1 MMNNRAE
8 ILRNRVAALM
18 QGDRIIWL
26 VIAMLAIFSVLTVYS
41 SADVLAQRNN
51 TYTES
56 FLVRHVV
63 LMMGAVVVMYIA
75 HMVNYMQYARWSTV
89 LIAIAIPML
98 IYTMFFGVNINGAS
112 RWIRL
117 PFVGITFQTSDFAKL
132 AIILYVSRTV
142 AIMQTKKLSQLE
154 LLGPVLATV
163 ILIAPFDLSNALV
176 LFLTCVMQ
184 MFIGKVEL
192 RNVFSLIMLGAGLF
206 AMLIIMS
213 EIFPAIRIDTWIS
226 RLKVFFEGGSPED
239 TFQLLQAK
247 MAVAK
252 GGFFGVG
259 PGNGVQSYFLPHAY
273 SDYIYCIIIEEYGMI
288 GGALVLMLY
297 MMLVIR
303 TIRMVNKSP
312 KAFGSMLAMG
322 LTLSITIQAFAHM
335 AVNVNLM
342 PVTGLTLPFVSL
354 GGTSLMFTGISLGI
368 ILSVSRQIENSSEKE
383 KRVEANEDKKEN
395 KPKTE
400 EKQIDQV

>member
-1 MMNNRAE
+1 MNNRAE

-288 GGALVLMLY
+288 GGATVLMLY

-400 EKQIDQV
+400 EKKIDQV

>member
-1 MMNNRAE
+1 MNNRAE

-56 FLVRHVV
+56 FLVRHIV
-63 LMMGAVVVMYIA
+63 LMMGAVVVMYVA

-89 LIAIAIPML
+89 LVAIAIPLL
-98 IYTMFFGVNINGAS
+98 IYTMFFGVSINGAS

-132 AIILYVSRTV
+132 AIILYVARTV

-154 LLGPVLATV
+154 LFGPVLATV
-163 ILIAPFDLSNALV
+163 IFIAPFDLSNALV

-226 RLKVFFEGGSPED
+226 RLKVFLEGGSTED

-259 PGNGVQSYFLPHAY
+259 PGNGMQSYFLPHAY
-273 SDYIYCIIIEEYGMI
+273 SDYIYCIIVEEYGMI
-288 GGALVLMLY
+288 GGVLVLMLY

-335 AVNVNLM
+335 AVNINLM
-342 PVTGLTLPFVSL
+342 PVTGLTLHFVSL

-368 ILSVSRQIENSSEKE
+368 VLSVSRQIEKSTEKE
-383 KRVEANEDKKEN
+383 KKGEGEEDKKEN

-400 EKQIDQV
+400 EKKIDQV

>member
-1 MMNNRAE
+1 MNNRAE

-51 TYTES
+51 FYTES
-56 FLVRHVV
+56 YLARHIV
-63 LMMGAVVVMYIA
+63 LMLGAVVVMYVA

-132 AIILYVSRTV
+132 AIILYVARTV
-142 AIMQTKKLSQLE
+142 ALMQTKKLAQIE

-163 ILIAPFDLSNALV
+163 ILIAPYDLSNALV

-192 RNVFSLIMLGAGLF
+192 RNLFSLIMLGFGLF

-213 EIFPAIRIDTWIS
+213 EIFPAIRVDTWIS

-252 GGFFGVG
+252 GGFLGVG

-322 LTLSITIQAFAHM
+322 LTLSITIQAFAHI

-368 ILSVSRQIENSSEKE
+368 VLSVSRQIEKSTEKE
-383 KRVEANEDKKEN
+383 KKVDLDEDKKGN

-400 EKQIDQV
+400 ENKTDQV

>member
-1 MMNNRAE
+1 
-8 ILRNRVAALM
+8 M

-51 TYTES
+51 FYTES
-56 FLVRHVV
+56 YLVRHVV
-63 LMMGAVVVMYIA
+63 LMLGAVVVMYVA

-132 AIILYVSRTV
+132 AIILYVARTV
-142 AIMQTKKLSQLE
+142 ALMQTKKLAQIE

-163 ILIAPFDLSNALV
+163 ILIAPYDLSNALV

-192 RNVFSLIMLGAGLF
+192 RNLFSLIMLGFGLF

-213 EIFPAIRIDTWIS
+213 EIFPAIRVDTWIS

-252 GGFFGVG
+252 GGFLGVG

-322 LTLSITIQAFAHM
+322 LTLSITIQAFAHI

-368 ILSVSRQIENSSEKE
+368 VLSVSRQIEKSTEKE
-383 KRVEANEDKKEN
+383 KKVDLDEDKKGN

-400 EKQIDQV
+400 ENKTDQV

>member
-1 MMNNRAE
+1 MMNNRVE

-63 LMMGAVVVMYIA
+63 LMMGAVVVMYVA

-89 LIAIAIPML
+89 LVAIAIPML
-98 IYTMFFGVNINGAS
+98 IYTMFFGVSINGAS

-132 AIILYVSRTV
+132 AIILYVARTV

-163 ILIAPFDLSNALV
+163 IFIAPFDLSNALV

-184 MFIGKVEL
+184 MFIGKVEM

-273 SDYIYCIIIEEYGMI
+273 SDYIYCIIVEEYGMI
-288 GGALVLMLY
+288 GGATVLMLY

-368 ILSVSRQIENSSEKE
+368 ILSVSRQIEKSTEKE
-383 KRVEANEDKKEN
+383 KKVEGEEDKKEN

-400 EKQIDQV
+400 EKKIDQI

>member
-1 MMNNRAE
+1 MNNRAE

-63 LMMGAVVVMYIA
+63 LMMGAVVVLYIA

-176 LFLTCVMQ
+176 LFITCVMQ

>member
-1 MMNNRAE
+1 MNNRAE

-51 TYTES
+51 FYTES
-56 FLVRHVV
+56 YLVRHVV
-63 LMMGAVVVMYIA
+63 LMLGAVVVMYVA

-132 AIILYVSRTV
+132 AIILYVARTV
-142 AIMQTKKLSQLE
+142 ALMQTKKLAQIE

-163 ILIAPFDLSNALV
+163 ILIAPYDLSNALV

-184 MFIGKVEL
+184 MFIGKVKL
-192 RNVFSLIMLGAGLF
+192 RNLFSLIMLGFGLF

-213 EIFPAIRIDTWIS
+213 EIFPAIRVDTWIS

-252 GGFFGVG
+252 GGFLGVG

-322 LTLSITIQAFAHM
+322 LTLSITIQAFAHI

-368 ILSVSRQIENSSEKE
+368 VLSVSRQIEKSTEKE
-383 KRVEANEDKKEN
+383 KKVDFDEDKKGN

-400 EKQIDQV
+400 ENKTDQV

>member
-1 MMNNRAE
+1 MNNRAE

-51 TYTES
+51 FYTES
-56 FLVRHVV
+56 YLVRHVV
-63 LMMGAVVVMYIA
+63 LMLGAVVVMYVA

-132 AIILYVSRTV
+132 AIILYVARTV
-142 AIMQTKKLSQLE
+142 ALMQTKKLAQIE

-163 ILIAPFDLSNALV
+163 ILIAPYDLSNALV

-192 RNVFSLIMLGAGLF
+192 RNLFSLIMLGFGLF

-213 EIFPAIRIDTWIS
+213 EIFPAIRVDTWIS

-252 GGFFGVG
+252 GGFLGVG

-322 LTLSITIQAFAHM
+322 LTLSITIQAFAHI

-368 ILSVSRQIENSSEKE
+368 VLSVSRQIEKSTEKE
-383 KRVEANEDKKEN
+383 KKVDLDEDKKGN

-400 EKQIDQV
+400 ENKTDQV

>member
-1 MMNNRAE
+1 MNNRAE

-51 TYTES
+51 FYTES
-56 FLVRHVV
+56 YLVRHIV
-63 LMMGAVVVMYIA
+63 LMLGAVVVMYVA

-132 AIILYVSRTV
+132 AIILYVARTV
-142 AIMQTKKLSQLE
+142 ALMQTKKLAQIE

-163 ILIAPFDLSNALV
+163 ILIAPYDLSNALV

-192 RNVFSLIMLGAGLF
+192 RNLFSLIMLGFGLF

-213 EIFPAIRIDTWIS
+213 EIFPAIRVDTWIS

-252 GGFFGVG
+252 GGFLGVG

-322 LTLSITIQAFAHM
+322 LTLSITIQAFAHI

-368 ILSVSRQIENSSEKE
+368 VLSVSRQIEKSTEKE
-383 KRVEANEDKKEN
+383 KKVDLDEDKKGN

-400 EKQIDQV
+400 ENKTDQV

>member
-1 MMNNRAE
+1 MNNRAE

-56 FLVRHVV
+56 FLVRHIV
-63 LMMGAVVVMYIA
+63 LMMGAVVVMYVA

-89 LIAIAIPML
+89 LVAIAIPLL
-98 IYTMFFGVNINGAS
+98 IYTMFFGVSINGAS

-132 AIILYVSRTV
+132 AIILYVARTV

-154 LLGPVLATV
+154 LFGPVLATV
-163 ILIAPFDLSNALV
+163 IFIAPFDLSNALV

-226 RLKVFFEGGSPED
+226 RLKVFLEGGSPED

-259 PGNGVQSYFLPHAY
+259 PGNGMQSYFLPHAY
-273 SDYIYCIIIEEYGMI
+273 SDYIYCIIVEEYGMI
-288 GGALVLMLY
+288 GGVLVLMLY

-335 AVNVNLM
+335 AVNINLM

-368 ILSVSRQIENSSEKE
+368 VLSVSRQIEKSTEKE
-383 KRVEANEDKKEN
+383 KKGEGEEDKKEN

-400 EKQIDQV
+400 EKKIDQV

>member
-1 MMNNRAE
+1 MNNRAE